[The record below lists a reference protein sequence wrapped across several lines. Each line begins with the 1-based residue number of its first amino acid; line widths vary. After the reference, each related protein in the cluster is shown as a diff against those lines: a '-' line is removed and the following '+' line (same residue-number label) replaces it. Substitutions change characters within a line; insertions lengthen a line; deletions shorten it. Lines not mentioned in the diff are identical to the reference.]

1 MNNAVFGKSM
11 NNVRKY
17 RDIKF
22 VTTEKM
28 TNYLI
33 SEPNYHTTKLF
44 TDNFV
49 AIEMKNTQIYMNKL
63 VYLELPI
70 LELSKI
76 VMYQFWY
83 DYAKLKQVEKEQLCL
98 MDTSTFIVNIKA
110 GYIYKEIAEDV
121 EKRFDISNQE
131 LGRPL
136 PKGKNKKGIGLM
148 KDKLRGKIMKELV
161 KKTYS
166 YLIDDGSE
174 DEKAKGT
181 NKNVIKRKLRFENY
195 KNCLEA
201 NQLENEIKHLE
212 KIKLTKIVFKKT
224 VKNS

>member
-1 MNNAVFGKSM
+1 
-11 NNVRKY
+11 
-17 RDIKF
+17 
-22 VTTEKM
+22 
-28 TNYLI
+28 
-33 SEPNYHTTKLF
+33 
-44 TDNFV
+44 
-49 AIEMKNTQIYMNKL
+49 
-63 VYLELPI
+63 
-70 LELSKI
+70 
-76 VMYQFWY
+76 
-83 DYAKLKQVEKEQLCL
+83 
-98 MDTSTFIVNIKA
+98 MDTSSFIVNIKA

-121 EKRFDISNQE
+121 EKRFDISNYE

-148 KDKLRGKIMKELV
+148 KDKLRGKIMKEFV

-166 YLIDDGSE
+166 YLIDGGSE

-201 NQLENEIKHLE
+201 SQLENEIKHLE

>member
-1 MNNAVFGKSM
+1 
-11 NNVRKY
+11 
-17 RDIKF
+17 
-22 VTTEKM
+22 
-28 TNYLI
+28 
-33 SEPNYHTTKLF
+33 
-44 TDNFV
+44 
-49 AIEMKNTQIYMNKL
+49 
-63 VYLELPI
+63 
-70 LELSKI
+70 
-76 VMYQFWY
+76 
-83 DYAKLKQVEKEQLCL
+83 
-98 MDTSTFIVNIKA
+98 MDTSSFIVNIKA

-121 EKRFDISNQE
+121 EKRFDISNYE

-148 KDKLRGKIMKELV
+148 KDKLRRKIMKEFV

-166 YLIDDGSE
+166 CLIDDGSE

-201 NQLENEIKHLE
+201 SQLENEIKHLE

>member
-1 MNNAVFGKSM
+1 
-11 NNVRKY
+11 
-17 RDIKF
+17 
-22 VTTEKM
+22 
-28 TNYLI
+28 
-33 SEPNYHTTKLF
+33 
-44 TDNFV
+44 
-49 AIEMKNTQIYMNKL
+49 
-63 VYLELPI
+63 
-70 LELSKI
+70 
-76 VMYQFWY
+76 
-83 DYAKLKQVEKEQLCL
+83 
-98 MDTSTFIVNIKA
+98 MDTSSFIVNIKA
-110 GYIYKEIAEDV
+110 GYIYKEMAEDV
-121 EKRFDISNQE
+121 EKRFDISNYE

-201 NQLENEIKHLE
+201 SQLENEIKHLE
-212 KIKLTKIVFKKT
+212 K
-224 VKNS
+224 KN

>member
-1 MNNAVFGKSM
+1 
-11 NNVRKY
+11 
-17 RDIKF
+17 
-22 VTTEKM
+22 
-28 TNYLI
+28 
-33 SEPNYHTTKLF
+33 
-44 TDNFV
+44 
-49 AIEMKNTQIYMNKL
+49 
-63 VYLELPI
+63 
-70 LELSKI
+70 
-76 VMYQFWY
+76 
-83 DYAKLKQVEKEQLCL
+83 
-98 MDTSTFIVNIKA
+98 MDTSSFIVNIKA

-121 EKRFDISNQE
+121 EKRFDISNYE

-148 KDKLRGKIMKELV
+148 KDKLRRKIMKEFV

-201 NQLENEIKHLE
+201 SQLENEIKHLE